1 MDTAKT
7 GAYLASLRKNAG
19 MTQQDAADR
28 LGVSNKTV
36 SKWESGGGFPDIT
49 VLPALAELYGVTAD
63 DILAGAAVRSS
74 GGDSQVA
81 QYLARR
87 GELRWRIGFS
97 AAALFL
103 LAATMFYA
111 YAWSWLLLAGGAAS
125 VWVGW
130 GRCDGDVLRRRLVM
144 LLPWAMLVLYFLLVR
159 FQLPFRLAAALLAD
173 YANSGSVVS
182 YLAVMLRWDML
193 LLLFP
198 PVCGLLRAASVR
210 WSGRRYLLSR
220 PYSRVV
226 AVLWLTS
233 LGEEIVHW
241 IVAVPPTLAYA
252 ATSYP
257 SYFRTYQALQQD
269 FSATLPF
276 LYVPAITIGAALLAL
291 AFLLTGCG
299 TPAPSPGKEAPSAA
313 PAAEESY
320 QAPPL
325 ALAEFDEAAAFGESG
340 VLLDTSHTAQGYVAA
355 AATSD
360 ARLKFR
366 VSLGESKYNYDLP
379 ADGTPAVYPLQL
391 GGGEY
396 TFEVWRQNPNG
407 KYARLYGRTET
418 VALASEFEP
427 FVRPS
432 QLVNYGPDSA
442 CVKKAAELAGG
453 AASDVEVVS
462 RIYNYLK
469 DAIRYD
475 KEKAA
480 VVESGYLPDPD
491 ETLAGG
497 EGICFDYAALAA
509 AMLRSQGIPT
519 KEITGYVSPTGAY
532 HAWNMVYLQ
541 NTGWVTVAIELAA
554 GQWDRIDIT
563 FAAGGADSG
572 LVGDGTAYTDR
583 YTY

>member
-1 MDTAKT
+1 MK
-7 GAYLASLRKNAG
+7 GK
-19 MTQQDAADR
+19 
-28 LGVSNKTV
+28 
-36 SKWESGGGFPDIT
+36 
-49 VLPALAELYGVTAD
+49 
-63 DILAGAAVRSS
+63 
-74 GGDSQVA
+74 
-81 QYLARR
+81 RR
-87 GELRWRIGFS
+87 CR
-97 AAALFL
+97 AAL
-103 LAATMFYA
+103 
-111 YAWSWLLLAGGAAS
+111 
-125 VWVGW
+125 
-130 GRCDGDVLRRRLVM
+130 
-144 LLPWAMLVLYFLLVR
+144 
-159 FQLPFRLAAALLAD
+159 
-173 YANSGSVVS
+173 
-182 YLAVMLRWDML
+182 
-193 LLLFP
+193 
-198 PVCGLLRAASVR
+198 
-210 WSGRRYLLSR
+210 
-220 PYSRVV
+220 
-226 AVLWLTS
+226 
-233 LGEEIVHW
+233 
-241 IVAVPPTLAYA
+241 
-252 ATSYP
+252 
-257 SYFRTYQALQQD
+257 
-269 FSATLPF
+269 
-276 LYVPAITIGAALLAL
+276 
-291 AFLLTGCG
+291 
-299 TPAPSPGKEAPSAA
+299 
-313 PAAEESY
+313 
-320 QAPPL
+320 L

-480 VVESGYLPDPD
+480 AVESGYLPDPD

-497 EGICFDYAALAA
+497 KGICFDYAALAA

-519 KEITGYVSPTGAY
+519 KEITGYVSPTDAY